1 MKLLDIQSDGAIQ
14 EPVIPEEAEL
24 PKLIPAEVGLAY
36 CNKLF
41 FIERELKGLPADE
54 RKEKRLEKETPV
66 WEGFFKWLGN
76 LTPAGGSKL
85 EKAVNYARNHR
96 ETLCNYLLDG
106 RCEISNN
113 AAERRAKAMPSA
125 GKHSCSIRRKPG

>member
-1 MKLLDIQSDGAIQ
+1 M
-14 EPVIPEEAEL
+14 
-24 PKLIPAEVGLAY
+24 IPAEVGLSY

-41 FIERELKGLPADE
+41 FIERELKDLPADA

-66 WEGFFKWLGN
+66 WDNFWKWLEGI
-76 LTPAGGSKL
+76 TPAGGSKL

-113 AAERRAKAMPSA
+113 AAERRAKSYAI
-125 GKHSCSIRRKPG
+125 GRKHSCSIHRKPGPEPALSCTASSKLRNPTT